1 MCWLKSRN
9 ATDELEIMS
18 HYKLKGTSGSVI
30 NQSFPLGESFVLGSS
45 ADCQGQIEE
54 PGVAAH
60 HAEITIIDGN
70 SLLLK
75 DLGSQSGT
83 FVNGEEVDEAML
95 SSGDEIHIGSCR
107 WMLQAPGLRPE
118 RVLTADVVK
127 KTSFDWARLFAWTV
141 VAATAGATAVIHW
154 KPEWLD
160 TLQVLEWSDIL
171 RALIEQA

>member
-1 MCWLKSRN
+1 
-9 ATDELEIMS
+9 MS
-18 HYKLKGTSGSVI
+18 LFKLKGTSGSVI
-30 NQSFPLGESFVLGSS
+30 NQSYPLGESFVLGSS
-45 ADCQGQIEE
+45 ADCQVQIEE

-60 HAEITIIDGN
+60 HAEITIVDDN
-70 SLLLK
+70 TLLLK

-83 FVNGEEVDEAML
+83 FVNGEAVVESIL

-127 KTSFDWARLFAWTV
+127 KSSFDWARLIAWTV
-141 VAATAGATAVIHW
+141 VAATAGATAVVVW

-160 TLQVLEWSDIL
+160 TLRVLEWLDLL